1 MYIYYNRLNLLK
13 MNKLDKLESFES
25 EFIDSDGTSS
35 KILDNILR
43 GIYEL
48 GFERPTGVQKDVI
61 VPLIKGYDTI
71 VQANSGMG
79 KTGAFVI
86 GGLHRIDWSLNKV
99 QLLILEPTATLV
111 EQTRKVVSVIGKY
124 CCDYPVDEWLMS
136 SYGGGKR
143 VSEEV
148 DFIRSGKCKIVV
160 GTPGRI
166 SHLMR
171 IGVFGPHLRLL
182 ILDEVDNLL
191 DEHFLGDIHDI
202 LVHVP
207 STIQIGT
214 FSATMSEQSLE
225 YARLLV
231 RKDVPVVEIL
241 LETEQ
246 VSLKG
251 IQQYKVELGEIDNE
265 NSDTGN
271 GITVMDRCK
280 LEVLFDLYQR
290 LSVAKSIIFSN
301 SRKKAEWIGKELL
314 NNNYTVG
321 IIHGE
326 LDRMSRIRVEKEYR
340 ENKYRIL
347 SSSDLSSRGFDV
359 QDLALVINF
368 DVPHGSMAVETYIH
382 RVGRTGRYGRK
393 GMSITLVRSGNK
405 HEQNVIETINSKY
418 GGNIVDLPSDIF
430 DTYTASLGL

>member
-1 MYIYYNRLNLLK
+1 MTNQ
-13 MNKLDKLESFES
+13 LESFES
-25 EFIDSDGTSS
+25 EFDDINIS
-35 KILDNILR
+35 KISDNILH

-48 GFERPTGVQKDVI
+48 GFEKPTGVQKDAI
-61 VPLIKGYDTI
+61 IPMIKGYDVI

-86 GGLHRIDWSLNKV
+86 GGLHRIDWSVNKV
-99 QLLILEPTATLV
+99 QVLILEPTVSLV
-111 EQTRKVVSVIGKY
+111 EQTKRVIEVIGRY
-124 CCDYPVDEWLMS
+124 CSTDPVDKWLMT

-143 VSEEV
+143 VSDEITFV
-148 DFIRSGKCKIVV
+148 RSGRCKLVI

-171 IGVFGPHLRLL
+171 IGAFGPNLKLL
-182 ILDEVDNLL
+182 IMDEVDNLL
-191 DEHFLGDIHDI
+191 DEHFMNEIHDI
-202 LVHVP
+202 ILHVP
-207 STIQIGT
+207 STIQVGT

-225 YARLLV
+225 YARMLV

-241 LETEQ
+241 LESEQ

-251 IQQYKVELGEIDNE
+251 IQQFKVELGPIDNE
-265 NSDTGN
+265 NMDNDSGV
-271 GITVMDRCK
+271 TVMDRCK
-280 LEVLFDLYQR
+280 IEVLFDLYQR

-301 SRKKAEWIGKELL
+301 SRKRAEWIGKELI

-326 LDRMSRIRVEKEYR
+326 LDRVSRLRVEQEYR

-368 DVPHGSMAVETYIH
+368 DVPFGAMAVETYIH

-393 GMSITLVRSGNK
+393 GMSITLIRAGNK

-418 GGNIVDLPSDIF
+418 GGNIVDLPSNIF
-430 DTYTASLGL
+430 DTYTSSLGL